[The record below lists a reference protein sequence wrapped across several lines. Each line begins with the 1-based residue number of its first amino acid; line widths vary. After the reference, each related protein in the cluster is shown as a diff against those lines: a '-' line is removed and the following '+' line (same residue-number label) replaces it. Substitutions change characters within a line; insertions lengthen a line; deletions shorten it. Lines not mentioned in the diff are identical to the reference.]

1 MGLRIGVIVAEGRA
15 GRKGPV
21 VGRGPASASGV
32 DGAGLCGFGRL
43 IAKPSRGRKG
53 YVQESNKL
61 VN

>member
-1 MGLRIGVIVAEGRA
+1 MILGIEKIVAEGRA
-15 GRKGPV
+15 GGKGPFT
-21 VGRGPASASGV
+21 GRGPASASGV